1 MRMLWIED
9 HQLVG
14 DSLEMWLQVAMPDVS
29 LDKAR
34 DVEAG
39 VRYVDA
45 FKYELVLL
53 DWWIGNNDGEFAI
66 RALRNAGCNTPIV
79 VVSGDDREPV
89 MRRALELGAAGYVP
103 KTAEPKT
110 LIHAIQVAI
119 EGGVSPPRRE
129 LQNKTGAAAGGAL
142 PPIDVKA
149 IFPDL
154 TPRQADVYRALNH
167 GLADKQ
173 IARDLGI
180 SETTVKTHVRAILQI
195 VGVHK
200 RGEATYLAHSRG
212 AGDS

>member
-34 DVEAG
+34 DVEAA

-53 DWWIGNNDGEFAI
+53 DWWIGTNDGEFAI

-79 VVSGDDREPV
+79 VVSGNDREPV

-119 EGGVSPPRRE
+119 EGGVQARRERE
-129 LQNKTGAAAGGAL
+129 LQNKTGAVAGGAL

-149 IFPDL
+149 IFPD
-154 TPRQADVYRALNH
+154 
-167 GLADKQ
+167 
-173 IARDLGI
+173 
-180 SETTVKTHVRAILQI
+180 THAPGRRTSI
-195 VGVHK
+195 GH
-200 RGEATYLAHSRG
+200 
-212 AGDS
+212 